1 MGFLDKIRASLVSDK
16 VKGPTKTEEDH
27 IEIEPL
33 EGPSV
38 AETDVETRVEPSF
51 SKVDVYNAPTNFKL
65 SRLPRTRDEVYEI
78 YGRPPE
84 QPKTAAIAKYKVAK
98 LSTSKGLP
106 GQWNGGSGKLYILE
120 YMDDYLREALGR
132 AKTVG
137 VLDYIEKMGAY
148 NYRTIRHSKGAP
160 LSFHSWACAVDINS
174 SDNKAVTK
182 KGSFPAPF
190 STGWMKF
197 YPKGVPYELVRCF
210 TSVGFAWGGDWG
222 YNGWMD
228 VVEEHGVGY
237 DDSLASSD
245 WKKVTFVDPMHFE
258 LIDRSK

>member
-1 MGFLDKIRASLVSDK
+1 MSFVDRIRASLVSDK

-38 AETDVETRVEPSF
+38 AETDVEDAPLDVFNRPFSPSL
-51 SKVDVYNAPTNFKL
+51 K
-65 SRLPRTRDEVYEI
+65 RLPRTRQEVYEI

-84 QPKTAAIAKYKVAK
+84 QPKTSSIAKYKVAK

-106 GQWNGGSGKLYILE
+106 GRWNSGSGKLYILE
-120 YMDDYLREALGR
+120 HMDEYLREALDR
-132 AKTVG
+132 ANALG
-137 VLDYIEKMGAY
+137 VLDYITKMGAY
-148 NYRTIRHSKGAP
+148 NYRTVRHAKDAP

-182 KGSFPAPF
+182 KGTFPAPF
-190 STGWMKF
+190 SEGWMKF
-197 YPKGVPYELVRCF
+197 YPHGIPYKLVRCF

-228 VVEEHGVGY
+228 TVEAHGVGY
-237 DDSLASSD
+237 SNERALSN
-245 WKKVTFVDPMHFE
+245 WNNKVTFVDPMHFE